1 MVTKKIT
8 RVIILWRFTHP
19 SNRSLKFF
27 SFFFKYRFCLVLVSF
42 RCVGNRK
49 SSSRRVISFCNAR
62 WVLVAS
68 FRGNGFHVRDFYTC
82 KNRDWCE
89 WGCVFWFEWNFL
101 KKEKYCYYFSFQ
113 FGFIELRGALYREIL
128 LSKMFKLVRL
138 QNETYRKSSR
148 DLLYSIALSI
158 KEATY
163 ATKNYFPVGPL
174 MALSYLE
181 AKAYW
186 HANWNGHRKNIQQL
200 EKERSHIFIIILFL
214 CRKAWA
220 PITLFRCFTYGLY
233 TGQRFQT
240 IPSRAYTYTHVHVSC
255 LFLATPPPFWFLYCP
270 GNFDDAWNIFRF
282 SEPRV
287 PQEWKRSDDPENSER
302 LTRTFHAFAIP
313 SLEFLRDFRT
323 FLSLGVA
330 INLATRDPRPCV
342 CTITLSLRR
351 RPLFANFWP
360 PRRGCNRNSAWN
372 IDPFARENELF
383 RVFLPVVESL
393 FFSNLRKFGFVR
405 WLNKFMYDIVDADVE
420 ILVQEIRN

>member
-1 MVTKKIT
+1 M
-8 RVIILWRFTHP
+8 
-19 SNRSLKFF
+19 
-27 SFFFKYRFCLVLVSF
+27 
-42 RCVGNRK
+42 
-49 SSSRRVISFCNAR
+49 
-62 WVLVAS
+62 
-68 FRGNGFHVRDFYTC
+68 
-82 KNRDWCE
+82 
-89 WGCVFWFEWNFL
+89 
-101 KKEKYCYYFSFQ
+101 
-113 FGFIELRGALYREIL
+113 YREIL
-128 LSKMFKLVRL
+128 LSKMLKLVRATITKRNI
-138 QNETYRKSSR
+138 QKIISIH
-148 DLLYSIALSI
+148 LLYSIALSI

-233 TGQRFQT
+233 TGQRSRT
-240 IPSRAYTYTHVHVSC
+240 IRFLRAHTHIHVHVSC

-287 PQEWKRSDDPENSER
+287 PEEWKRSDDPENSER

-360 PRRGCNRNSAWN
+360 PRICNRNSAWN
-372 IDPFARENELF
+372 IDLF
-383 RVFLPVVESL
+383 VIFFFYRVKIL
-393 FFSNLRKFGFVR
+393 NLRKFGFVR
-405 WLNKFMYDIVDADVE
+405 LNKFMRDIVDVDVE